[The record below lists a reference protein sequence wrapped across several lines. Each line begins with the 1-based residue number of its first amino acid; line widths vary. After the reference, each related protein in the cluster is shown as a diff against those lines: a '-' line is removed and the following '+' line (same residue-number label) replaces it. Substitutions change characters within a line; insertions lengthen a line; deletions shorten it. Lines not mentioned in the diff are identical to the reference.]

1 MARILIGNIK
11 PTLVNNALT
20 TQAGLYALD
29 AAMGKTLDEKIG
41 KVNSDLA
48 AQTLKLDMLHN
59 LSLTDFVTDFDGGGN
74 AICPGRWRVY
84 NASGTAAHAPYT
96 GSVGGY
102 VDITIS
108 GDMTVTGSEAYQE
121 LHDANGD
128 VYVKIIKA
136 GTGYGTWKKL
146 TP

>member
-1 MARILIGNIK
+1 
-11 PTLVNNALT
+11 
-20 TQAGLYALD
+20 
-29 AAMGKTLDEKIG
+29 
-41 KVNSDLA
+41 
-48 AQTLKLDMLHN
+48 MLHN

-74 AICPGRWRVY
+74 AIRPGRWRVY
-84 NASGTAAHAPYT
+84 NVSGTAAHAPYP

-121 LHDANGD
+121 LHDVYGD